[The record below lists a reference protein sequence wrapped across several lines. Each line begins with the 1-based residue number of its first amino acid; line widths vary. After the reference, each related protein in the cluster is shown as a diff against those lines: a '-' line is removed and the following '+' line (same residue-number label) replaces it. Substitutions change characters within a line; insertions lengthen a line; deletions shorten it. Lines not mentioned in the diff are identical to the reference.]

1 MGKSLVIAGTD
12 FSSVAVSKI
21 SFSNKVLISAV
32 ANSEDKGLVT
42 GRGLYS
48 PGDKVTLTASPKS
61 GYSFLRW
68 SDGVKES
75 TRSIIVGKYDKVYE
89 AIFITIGAKEYI
101 GNKSIIGDST
111 GVTALMTDDKL
122 VIQKDLSSNNHFL
135 VLAGFDS
142 RKSYEVNISYY
153 GTSEGICKLGE
164 INSNSSAVLE
174 LEVSTSPKTKTGIIP
189 SGGIESF
196 GFLMEDYVDKATLT
210 VTSLIINEV

>member
-1 MGKSLVIAGTD
+1 MGKSLVITGTD

-32 ANSEDKGLVT
+32 ENSKDKGIVT
-42 GRGLYS
+42 GSGLYS
-48 PGDKVTLTASPKS
+48 PGEEVTLTASPKS

-68 SDGVKES
+68 SDGVKEP
-75 TRSIIVGKYDKVYE
+75 TRSIIVGKYDKVYK
-89 AIFITIGAKEYI
+89 AIFVTIGAKEYI
-101 GNKSIIGDST
+101 GNKSIMGNSV

-142 RKSYEVNISYY
+142 RKSYEVTISYY

-164 INSNSSAVLE
+164 INSDSSAVLE
-174 LEVSTSPKTKTGIIP
+174 LEVSTSPKTKTDIIP
-189 SGGIESF
+189 SGDIESF
-196 GFLMEDYVDKATLT
+196 GFLMEDYVDQATLT